1 MLKSV
6 EKCGSVPCFPST
18 ICEERKIEENNTRE
32 ILIFKNSE
40 GYAVVYNQTVWLLF
54 SFSAIHA

>member
-1 MLKSV
+1 M
-6 EKCGSVPCFPST
+6 T

-40 GYAVVYNQTVWLLF
+40 GQAVVYNQTVWLLI